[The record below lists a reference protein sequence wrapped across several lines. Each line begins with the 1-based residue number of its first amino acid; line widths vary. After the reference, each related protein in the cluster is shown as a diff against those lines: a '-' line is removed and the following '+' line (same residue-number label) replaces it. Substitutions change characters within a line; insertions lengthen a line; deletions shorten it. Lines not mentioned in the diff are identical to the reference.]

1 MSGPL
6 IYVRDPDLNRVA
18 LLDDYKRITAVPKF
32 NDVGSWE
39 LVLDHRQPEAALL
52 MRPNYG
58 LEVVLEPGITLT
70 SGPTKKRRIER
81 AGNAATATLTG
92 ISDEVWLSRRI
103 AHMQPGTA
111 APPYSAA
118 EHDVRTGACST
129 VLRGYVDA
137 NAGPGAL
144 AERRVPL
151 LTLATD
157 PLVGTTITGRA
168 RLQVLLEYLQELAL
182 SGGGIG
188 FRLIQSGT
196 QLRFETYQPVD
207 RSQTVKFSDELG
219 NLGDYSFESEIPE
232 ATYVYCGGGGEGTAR
247 TFIEGSD
254 AAALSEWGRFE
265 MFRDRRDTT
274 TPTEMTQ
281 SITEELAGKTG
292 KVALT
297 ITPFDTPQQS
307 YGKQYWLGD
316 KVTVMV
322 AGEPIVEQIRAVT
335 LSYDANG
342 PLSVKSEIGTPGPQ
356 GVLGI
361 FRRIADL
368 RNRVTNIE
376 RR

>member
-6 IYVRDPDLNRVA
+6 IYVRDPDLNRIA
-18 LLDDYKRITAVPKF
+18 LLDDYKRITAAPKF
-32 NDVGSWE
+32 NDVGTWE

-52 MRPNYG
+52 MQPNHG

-81 AGNAATATLTG
+81 AGNATTAT
-92 ISDEVWLSRRI
+92 ISGVSDDIWLSRRI
-103 AHMQPGTA
+103 AHMQPATA

-118 EHDVRTGACST
+118 EHDVRTGTCST
-129 VLRGYVDA
+129 VLRAYVNA

-144 AERRVPL
+144 AQRAVPNL
-151 LTLATD
+151 VLATD
-157 PLVGTTITGRA
+157 PVAGTPVTGRA
-168 RLQVLLEYLQELAL
+168 RLQVLLELLQGLAL
-182 SGGGIG
+182 SGGGLG
-188 FRLIQSGT
+188 FRLIQIGN
-196 QLRFETYQPVD
+196 QLRFETYQPYD
-207 RSQTVKFSDELG
+207 RSQSVKFSDELG

-247 TFIEGSD
+247 TFVEGSD

-274 TPTEMTQ
+274 TPDEMTQ
-281 SITEELAGKTG
+281 SITEELAEKAG
-292 KVALT
+292 KVALS

-322 AGEPIVEQIRAVT
+322 GGEPIVEQIRAVT
-335 LSYDANG
+335 LSYDTSG
-342 PLSVKSEIGTPGPQ
+342 PLTVKSEIGTPGPQ

-361 FRRIADL
+361 FRRITDL